1 MKKQEI
7 LLVIDT
13 FTPDTLP
20 MARLASYMREFA
32 ALLGSEERVHFK
44 RVKKGSACLA
54 AYSDDQAAPKV
65 RSRLEEVV
73 ALTAPRPALKAR
85 QDLDD
90 LLANDNAIGH
100 IEFDGARVIE
110 FPGRLRPVQER
121 IGPVRRATSV
131 EGQIYQIG
139 GKDETINVH
148 LRGKDGEVRAEV
160 SIALARKLAPY
171 LLFGKVRLF
180 GEGEWY
186 RLNAKWERQNF
197 TATDFAPLDSH
208 SLADAMQEMQKVF
221 SGVNPDDF
229 TSVMAE
235 LRGE

>member
-1 MKKQEI
+1 MTKQEI
-7 LLVIDT
+7 LLVIDE
-13 FTPDTLP
+13 FTPNTIP
-20 MARLASYMREFA
+20 MARLAAYMREFA
-32 ALLGSEERVHFK
+32 ILLGSEERVHFS
-44 RVKKGSACLA
+44 RVKKGSACLVA
-54 AYSDDQAAPKV
+54 FPDDQAAPKV
-65 RSRLEEVV
+65 RARLEEVV

-90 LLANDNAIGH
+90 LMANDNAIGH

-131 EGQIYQIG
+131 EGEIYQIG

-148 LRGKDGEVRAEV
+148 LRGKTGEIRAEV

-171 LLFGKVRLF
+171 LLLGKVRLF

-186 RLNAKWERQNF
+186 RVNAQWERQNF
-197 TATDFAPLDSH
+197 TAIDFTPLDGH
-208 SLADAMQEMQKVF
+208 SLPDALREMQEMF
-221 SGVNPDDF
+221 AGVTPDEF
-229 TSVMAE
+229 ASTMAE